1 MRYPTECFDWGS
13 IGLCLSAPLGN
24 SVVRKSSSNNEV
36 IATVTPAT
44 GGNSFI
50 MRLQLVVKT
59 AVVSV
64 RLVVLGAREHWVYR
78 GVDRSSVF
86 GIPLAPQLIGYP
98 LLLN

>member
-24 SVVRKSSSNNEV
+24 SVVRKSSSNNEA

-64 RLVVLGAREHWVYR
+64 RLVVLGARGHWVYR
-78 GVDRSSVF
+78 GVDRSSVL

-98 LLLN
+98 SLFS